1 MCVGKNS
8 ELTTLISV
16 QTWVPMLIKELAN
29 SYNKGAPALSN
40 LQKGQRGEKEKKNIC
55 FFKGRWLQVVFSLHF
70 ILHGQG
76 LRNMTTLSCKEQTR
90 TFRFYSEKPCAQA
103 KSYHYERRQWNRT
116 VAVDGEMCICLQ
128 TFNH

>member
-40 LQKGQRGEKEKKNIC
+40 LQKGQQGGKGEEKHL
-55 FFKGRWLQVVFSLHF
+55 FF
-70 ILHGQG
+70 
-76 LRNMTTLSCKEQTR
+76 
-90 TFRFYSEKPCAQA
+90 
-103 KSYHYERRQWNRT
+103 
-116 VAVDGEMCICLQ
+116 
-128 TFNH
+128 